1 MTLPLSGHHAR
12 AMALGCMAK
21 GKGVSS
27 RASLIIPVKILV
39 GNTVSSGHH
48 AKAVSSGQNL
58 EAKRKKKVINKE
70 RIKAKKGLG
79 KNCIHDRYSSPPTKA
94 PTDNT
99 FPWSSLCLD
108 ILRSCHLMLHGLNDV
123 GWKLSSSY
131 GYWPNRL
138 PCLFLQLCIV
148 DQCNIFELLEDMLG
162 ILCMYL
168 KNLMMKYD

>member
-12 AMALGCMAK
+12 AMTLGCMAK

-27 RASLIIPVKILV
+27 RASLIISVKILV

-48 AKAVSSGQNL
+48 AKAVSSGQTL
-58 EAKRKKKVINKE
+58 KQKE
-70 RIKAKKGLG
+70 RIKAIKGLG

-99 FPWSSLCLD
+99 CPWSSLCLD
-108 ILRSCHLMLHGLNDV
+108 ILRPYHLVLHGLNNV
-123 GWKLSSSY
+123 LWKLSSSY

-138 PCLFLQLCIV
+138 PCLSLQLCIV

-162 ILCMYL
+162 VLCMYL
-168 KNLMMKYD
+168 IKLMMRYD